1 MNFKGLKI
9 AIPEEIMDGEERVSA
24 TPGTVASMVKDGA
37 EVLVQAGAGEGAFF
51 SDEEYEEVGAKI
63 VSDVEQLFASAD
75 LILKVKEPQ
84 YNHLKG
90 KHEIDMMKEGQYLI
104 TFLHPASPGNH
115 DMVKKIA
122 DKGIISLT
130 LDSIPRI
137 SKAQAMDTLTSMSTV
152 AGYKGVLMASDILP
166 KFMPMITTGV
176 GMIKPANALVL
187 GTGVAGLQA
196 VATAKRLGAVVHAA
210 DIRPDAAEQ
219 SKSVGAKL
227 IELDIPAEAAVGEG
241 GYAKKLPDKW
251 LKHERDVIAKN
262 IGKFDLIV
270 LTALIPGKVA
280 PVVITEEMVKNL
292 KDGSVIVDIAID
304 QGGNC
309 EITEPGKIVEKHG
322 VTIIGTKNIPGMLP
336 KSSTWMFSKNIYK
349 FISYIIEDA
358 EIDLNSSDEIIAS
371 TIVTDGENI
380 VHKGALEAMKK

>member
-9 AIPEEIMDGEERVSA
+9 AVPEEIMDGENRVSA
-24 TPGTVASMVKDGA
+24 TPETVKSMIDDGA
-37 EVLVQAGAGEGAFF
+37 EVLVQSGAGEGSFF
-51 SDEEYEEVGAKI
+51 SDDEYEEVGAEI
-63 VSDVEQLFASAD
+63 VKDVEKLFSDVD

-84 YNHLKG
+84 FNDEIG
-90 KHEIDMMKEGQYLI
+90 KHEVDMMKKGQYLI

-115 DMVKKIA
+115 DMVKEIA
-122 DKGIISLT
+122 EKGIISLT

-219 SKSVGAKL
+219 AQSVGAKL

-251 LKHERDVIAKN
+251 LKHEREVIADDVE
-262 IGKFDLIV
+262 KFDLIV

-280 PVVITEEMVKNL
+280 PVVITEEMVKSL
-292 KDGSVIVDIAID
+292 KPGSVIVDIAID

-309 EITEPGKIVEKHG
+309 EITEPGEIVEKHG

-349 FISYIIEDA
+349 FISYIIENA
-358 EIDLNSSDEIIAS
+358 EIDINSDDEIISS
-371 TIVTDGENI
+371 TLVTDGKKV
-380 VHKGALEAMKK
+380 VHKGALEAMNK

>member
-1 MNFKGLKI
+1 MI
-9 AIPEEIMDGEERVSA
+9 D
-24 TPGTVASMVKDGA
+24 DGA
-37 EVLVQAGAGEGAFF
+37 EVYVQAGAGEGSYFTD
-51 SDEEYEEVGAKI
+51 DEYQKAGAEI
-63 VSDVEQLFASAD
+63 IDDVEKLFSIAD

-84 YNHLKG
+84 FNDKVN
-90 KHEIDMMKEGQYLI
+90 KHEVDMMQKGQYLV

-115 DMVKKIA
+115 KMIKEIA
-122 DKGIISLT
+122 EKGIISLT

-152 AGYKGVLMASDILP
+152 AGYKGVVMATDILP

-210 DIRPDAAEQ
+210 DIRPDASEQ
-219 SKSVGAKL
+219 AQSIGAKL
-227 IELDIPAEAAVGEG
+227 IDLEVPAEEAVGEG

-251 LKHERDVIAKN
+251 LEHEITILADKIKD
-262 IGKFDLIV
+262 FDLIV

-280 PVVITEEMVKNL
+280 PILITEEMVKSL
-292 KDGSVIVDIAID
+292 KPGSVIVDIAID

-322 VTIIGTKNIPGMLP
+322 VTIIGTKNIPGLLP
-336 KSSTWMFSKNIYK
+336 KSSTWLFSKNINK
-349 FISYIIEDA
+349 FISYVVEDA
-358 EIDLNSSDEIIAS
+358 EIDINSEDEIISS
-371 TIVTDGENI
+371 TLVTDGEKV
-380 VHKGALEAMKK
+380 VHNGALEAMNK

>member
-1 MNFKGLKI
+1 LKI
-9 AIPEEIMDGEERVSA
+9 AVPEEIMDGENRVSA
-24 TPGTVASMVKDGA
+24 TPETVKSMIDDGA
-37 EVLVQAGAGEGAFF
+37 EVLVQSGAGEGSFF
-51 SDEEYEEVGAKI
+51 SDDEYEEVGAEI
-63 VSDVEQLFASAD
+63 VKDVEKLFSDVD

-84 YNHLKG
+84 FNDEIG
-90 KHEIDMMKEGQYLI
+90 KHEVDMMKKGQYLI

-115 DMVKKIA
+115 DMVKEIA
-122 DKGIISLT
+122 EKGIISLT

-219 SKSVGAKL
+219 AQSVGAKL

-251 LKHERDVIAKN
+251 LKHEREVIADDVE
-262 IGKFDLIV
+262 KFDLIV

-280 PVVITEEMVKNL
+280 PVVITEEMVKSL
-292 KDGSVIVDIAID
+292 KPGSVIVDIAID

-309 EITEPGKIVEKHG
+309 EITEPGEIVEKHG

-336 KSSTWMFSKNIYK
+336 QSSTWMFSKNIYK
-349 FISYIIEDA
+349 FISYIIENA
-358 EIDLNSSDEIIAS
+358 EIDINSDDEIISS
-371 TIVTDGENI
+371 TLVTDGKKV
-380 VHKGALEAMKK
+380 VHKGALEAMNK

>member
-9 AIPEEIMDGEERVSA
+9 AVPEEIMDGENRVSA
-24 TPGTVASMVKDGA
+24 TPETVKSMIDDGA
-37 EVLVQAGAGEGAFF
+37 EVLVQSGAGEGSFF
-51 SDEEYEEVGAKI
+51 SDDEYEEVGAEI
-63 VSDVEQLFASAD
+63 VKDVEKLFSDVD

-84 YNHLKG
+84 FNDEIG
-90 KHEIDMMKEGQYLI
+90 KHEVDMMKKGQYLV

-115 DMVKKIA
+115 EMIKSIA
-122 DKGIISLT
+122 EKGIISLT

-219 SKSVGAKL
+219 AQSVGAKL

-251 LKHERDVIAKN
+251 LKHEREVIADDVE
-262 IGKFDLIV
+262 KFDLIV

-280 PVVITEEMVKNL
+280 PVVITEEMVKSL
-292 KDGSVIVDIAID
+292 KPGSVIVDIAID

-309 EITEPGKIVEKHG
+309 EITEPGEIVEKHG

-349 FISYIIEDA
+349 FISYIIENA
-358 EIDLNSSDEIIAS
+358 EIDINSDDEIISS
-371 TIVTDGENI
+371 TLVTDGKKV
-380 VHKGALEAMKK
+380 VHKGALEAMNK

>member
-1 MNFKGLKI
+1 MNFEGLKI
-9 AIPEEIMDGEERVSA
+9 AIPEEIMDGENRVSA
-24 TPGTVASMVKDGA
+24 TPETVKSMIDDGA
-37 EVLVQAGAGEGAFF
+37 EVLVQSGAGEGSFF
-51 SDEEYEEVGAKI
+51 SDSEYEEVGAKI
-63 VSDVEQLFASAD
+63 VSDVEKLFSDAD
-75 LILKVKEPQ
+75 FILKVKEPQ
-84 YNHLKG
+84 FNDEVG
-90 KHEIDMMKEGQYLI
+90 KHEVDMMKKGQYLI

-115 DMVKKIA
+115 EMVKEIA
-122 DKGIISLT
+122 EKGIISLT

-152 AGYKGVLMASDILP
+152 AGYKGVLMAADILP

-219 SKSVGAKL
+219 AQSVGAKL

-251 LKHERDVIAKN
+251 LKHEREVIADDVE
-262 IGKFDLIV
+262 KFDLIV

-280 PVVITEEMVKNL
+280 PVVITEEMVKSL
-292 KDGSVIVDIAID
+292 KPGSVIVDIAID

-309 EITEPGKIVEKHG
+309 EITEPGEIVEKHG

-349 FISYIIEDA
+349 FISYIIENA
-358 EIDLNSSDEIIAS
+358 EIDINSDDEIISS
-371 TIVTDGENI
+371 TLVTDGKKV